1 MREISAEDFANLYR
15 EGLDG
20 SEMILDVREPEE
32 WEVYRLNG
40 AKLMPLQTLP
50 FTLNELPKD
59 RKMYILCAH
68 GIRSV
73 YACNYLS
80 EQGFDAVNVEGGM
93 ARVSLFLEEDE
104 IASGNE

>member
-1 MREISAEDFANLYR
+1 VREISAEDFAHHYRKGLY
-15 EGLDG
+15 D

-50 FTLNELPKD
+50 FTLHELPKG
-59 RKMYILCAH
+59 RKMYIMCAH

-73 YACNYLS
+73 YVCNYLS
-80 EQGFDAVNVEGGM
+80 EQGFDVVNVEGGI